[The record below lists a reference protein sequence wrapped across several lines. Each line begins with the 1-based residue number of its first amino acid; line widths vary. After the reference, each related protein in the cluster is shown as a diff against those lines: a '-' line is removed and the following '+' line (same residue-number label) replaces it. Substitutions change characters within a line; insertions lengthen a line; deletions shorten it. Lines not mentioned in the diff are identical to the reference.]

1 MTLHIYRDFI
11 QGSAEWHQA
20 RRGLLTASVIGTL
33 ITPSTKA
40 VANNDKARGLVAA
53 IVAERITEWEDP
65 EWGNADM
72 DRGHQVE
79 PIARDWY
86 TAHTGRAVEQV
97 GFMVLEKPMP
107 WDSDDLVRSV
117 DEEVPTWRLG
127 FSPDGLVGD
136 DGLIEV
142 KAPRAKKHV
151 LTHVSQDVPAE
162 HMAQCQ
168 TGMFVSGRSW
178 CDFISYVG
186 GEAPFLKRVEADPD
200 WFTAIEKAAKH
211 FEVKAAEMADAY
223 KKVTADLPRTDRLPT
238 VSDLGLVF

>member
-11 QGSAEWHQA
+11 QGSAEWHEA
-20 RRGLLTASVIGTL
+20 RRGMLTASTIGTL

-40 VANNDKARGLVAA
+40 VANNDKARGLIAA
-53 IVAERITEWEDP
+53 IVAERLTEWTDP
-65 EWGNADM
+65 EWTNGDM
-72 DRGHQVE
+72 ERGHQVE

-86 TAHTGRAVEQV
+86 TAHTGRTVEQV
-97 GFMVLEKPMP
+97 GFMVLE
-107 WDSDDLVRSV
+107 LANG
-117 DEEVPTWRLG
+117 TRLG

-136 DGLIEV
+136 DGLLEV

-168 TGMFVSGRSW
+168 TGMYVSGRSW
-178 CDFISYVG
+178 VDFISYVG
-186 GEAPFLKRVEADPD
+186 GEAPFLKRVHADPD
-200 WFTAIEKAAKH
+200 WFEAIEKAAKH

-223 KKVTADLPRTDRLPT
+223 KKVTADLPRTDRLPDPYD
-238 VSDLGLVF
+238 VELKLA